1 MRLVFSRTRARIL
14 VCLGAFLLALLSS
27 LLLGTTP
34 SPAQSQAITSSPPV
48 EITQGWE
55 YRWGDSPVDE
65 VGIPIWTK
73 ENRNSSEW
81 KPLKFGEKLKKPNQ
95 ETNIAWLRVRVP
107 EGQWQAPT
115 LYQKSP
121 NIYQKSSSLL
131 EIYLGNQ
138 LITKIAFL
146 DSSNYLSPRVN
157 AFDFIP
163 LMSDVSNKTLFF
175 KIYASNPDS
184 AIKQAKK
191 LLIG

>member
-65 VGIPIWTK
+65 GGIPLWTK
-73 ENRNSSEW
+73 ENSSSSEW
-81 KPLKFGEKLKKPNQ
+81 KPLKFGENLEKPSQ
-95 ETNIAWLRVRVP
+95 EINIAWLRVRLP

-115 LYQKSP
+115 LYQKS
-121 NIYQKSSSLL
+121 SLL
-131 EIYLGNQ
+131 NCL
-138 LITKIAFL
+138 
-146 DSSNYLSPRVN
+146 
-157 AFDFIP
+157 
-163 LMSDVSNKTLFF
+163 
-175 KIYASNPDS
+175 
-184 AIKQAKK
+184 
-191 LLIG
+191 